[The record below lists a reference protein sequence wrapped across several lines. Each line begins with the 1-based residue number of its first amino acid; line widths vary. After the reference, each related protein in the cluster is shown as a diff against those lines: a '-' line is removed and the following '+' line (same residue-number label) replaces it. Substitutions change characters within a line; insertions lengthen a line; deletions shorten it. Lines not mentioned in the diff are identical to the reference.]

1 MMNSWSYED
10 PSTQYVVERMRFST
24 NLLVA
29 VAIKI
34 LQNTHVAN
42 LVVFCVRKKV
52 ARKVA

>member
-1 MMNSWSYED
+1 MNSWSYED

-29 VAIKI
+29 IKI
-34 LQNTHVAN
+34 LQNTNVAN
-42 LVVFCVRKKV
+42 LVVFCVREKV